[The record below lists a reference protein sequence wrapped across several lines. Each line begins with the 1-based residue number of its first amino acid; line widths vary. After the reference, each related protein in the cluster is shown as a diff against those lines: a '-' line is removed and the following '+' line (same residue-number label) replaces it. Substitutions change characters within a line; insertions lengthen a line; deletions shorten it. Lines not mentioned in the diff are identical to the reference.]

1 MAIRGR
7 LMKKIKA
14 LPEDRLKEVAD
25 FIELMESKEKGQS
38 DLAEYGMQDYLPQ
51 LSVYEEL
58 LAAGKIRWK

>member
-1 MAIRGR
+1 MAIRDR

-25 FIELMESKEKGQS
+25 FIKLMESKEKGQS

-58 LAAGKIRWK
+58 LAAGKIQWK

>member
-1 MAIRGR
+1 
-7 LMKKIKA
+7 MKKIKA